1 MDANLIYAIMYMEI
15 NVISIMLVFYI
26 HQKNA
31 GLTQMVAQR
40 NFTMALDAE
49 IFFFLSD
56 MLYVLMVQGLMPYT
70 PALAIL
76 FKSGYFISTALMCF
90 FWFVYFEYLQDSPFV
105 QNRKNVLISSAL
117 VWLMGVLLI
126 VNVFTGVC
134 FGINKDGQYERGP
147 LFIALYLL
155 SYPYVIFT
163 CLRALLKSFRKKYYS
178 QRKMLLR
185 LAFFPVLPAIAGV
198 IQFIHPRL
206 PVACLALSFATLVM
220 YMEWT
225 EQMISVDPLT
235 HLGNRKN
242 LEYHYDQWRGN
253 KEEHASLY
261 LLMIDANKF
270 KSINDTYG
278 HVQGDLA
285 LIRIADAMRLALRGH
300 NRRFN
305 IARYGGDEFA
315 ILVWSEDE
323 KDIVALKT
331 RIADELAR
339 LNKEADSPYDLT
351 VSIGAHKALADMP
364 IKTLIEKADELLYE
378 EKKKL
383 GYSR

>member
-1 MDANLIYAIMYMEI
+1 MDENLIYSIMYAEI
-15 NVISIMLVFYI
+15 NVISIVLVFYI

-40 NFTMALDAE
+40 NFTMAIDAE
-49 IFFFLSD
+49 MMFFLSD
-56 MLYVLMVQGLMPYT
+56 MLYVLMKQGLMPYT
-70 PALAIL
+70 SFFAIL
-76 FKSGYFISTALMCF
+76 FKTGYFISTAMMCF

-105 QNRKNVLISSAL
+105 QNRKNVLIASAL
-117 VWLMGVLLI
+117 VWVMGILLA
-126 VNVFTGVC
+126 VNTFTGVC
-134 FGINKDGQYERGP
+134 FGINSEGQYERGP
-147 LFIALYLL
+147 LFISLYLL

-163 CLRALLKSFRKKYYS
+163 CLRALIRSFRKKYFS

-185 LAFFPVLPAIAGV
+185 LAFFPVAPAIAGL
-198 IQFIHPRL
+198 IQFKFPML
-206 PVACLALSFATLVM
+206 PVACLALAFATLVM

-278 HVQGDLA
+278 HVQGDMA
-285 LIRIADAMRLALRGH
+285 LIRIADSMRLALRGH

-315 ILVWSEDE
+315 ILVWCDDE
-323 KDIVALKT
+323 KDIDALKV

-351 VSIGAHKALADMP
+351 VSIGAHMAAADIP